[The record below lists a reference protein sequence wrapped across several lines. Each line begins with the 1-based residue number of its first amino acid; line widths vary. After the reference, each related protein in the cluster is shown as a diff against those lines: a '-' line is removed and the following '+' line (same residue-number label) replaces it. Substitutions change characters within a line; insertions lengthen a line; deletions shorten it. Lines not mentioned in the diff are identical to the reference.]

1 MIKVNLDECIA
12 ENGTIKHVITGN
24 TIKYGDLIGFAS
36 QLEFPRSPKT
46 KSSNEYRIIGK
57 KIQRLD
63 TSSKINGKIK
73 YATDIRL
80 PGMRFSMIKQSPVF
94 GGSLEVLNQEEIMSL
109 KGIENLIEIPNGI
122 AVFADSIRLLS
133 FRE

>member
-1 MIKVNLDECIA
+1 MKVNQDECIA

-63 TSSKINGKIK
+63 TSSC
-73 YATDIRL
+73 IRRII
-80 PGMRFSMIKQSPVF
+80 GSSQSRRNHVP
-94 GGSLEVLNQEEIMSL
+94 
-109 KGIENLIEIPNGI
+109 KGC
-122 AVFADSIRLLS
+122 
-133 FRE
+133 